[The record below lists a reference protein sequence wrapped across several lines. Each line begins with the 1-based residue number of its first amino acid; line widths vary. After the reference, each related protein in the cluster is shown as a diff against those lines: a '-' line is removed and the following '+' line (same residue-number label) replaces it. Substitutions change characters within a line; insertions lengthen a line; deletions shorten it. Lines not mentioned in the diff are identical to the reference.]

1 VNFLRKSVFW
11 IIILVVIGGSF
22 YLVDQQVEEEKK
34 AREVAQRLFSFEPED
49 VVEFWIRNREETYIV
64 VRQDD
69 DWWLKEPLSVK
80 GDKEVIDPI
89 VENVVTAKKDAV
101 LFEEAEPTKLVEMGL
116 DRTDIE
122 MGIKTA
128 TDYKVIIFGDKGPTL
143 NVGYAM
149 LKGEPRV
156 YRIPSSVKADV
167 DKDAYHLRDKTIIS
181 FEPLNVVRFEIE
193 REKQGDMVIE
203 QSREGKWDFTEP
215 FRGKANMVKVMETL
229 LKIRDSE
236 IKAFIEEEPSD
247 LTPYGLT
254 SPYIKVSIMDDE
266 EKGASV
272 LDIGKKDRVRRG
284 YFARKNASG
293 NVFLVEEEL
302 VNTLRFE
309 ANEWKEPAV

>member
-1 VNFLRKSVFW
+1 VNLLRKSVFW

-22 YLVDQQVEEEKK
+22 YLIDQQVEEEKK
-34 AREVAQRLFSFEPED
+34 AQEVAQRLFSFEPED
-49 VVEFWIRNREETYIV
+49 VVEFWIRNKEKTFMV
-64 VRQDD
+64 VKKDD
-69 DWWLKEPLSVK
+69 EWWLKEPLHVK

-89 VENVVTAKKDAV
+89 LKNVVTAKKDAV
-101 LFEEAEPTKLVEMGL
+101 LFEEAEPSKLVEMGL

-128 TDYKVIIFGDKGPTL
+128 KDYKVIIFGDKGPTL
-143 NVGYAM
+143 NVSYAM

-156 YRIPSSVKADV
+156 YRIPSSVKAEA
-167 DKDAYHLRDKTIIS
+167 DKDTYHLRDKTIIS

-193 REKQGDMVIE
+193 REKQGSIVIK
-203 QSREGKWDFTEP
+203 QSKEGKWDFTEP
-215 FRGKANMVKVMETL
+215 FRGKVKMVKIMETL

-272 LDIGKKDRVRRG
+272 LDIGKKDRARRG
-284 YFARKNASG
+284 YFARRNASG
-293 NVFLVEEEL
+293 NVFLIEEEL
-302 VNTLRFE
+302 VNTLLFE
-309 ANEWKEPAV
+309 ANEWKEPEI